1 MASEEEILSA
11 EIARLEAELEKTRL
25 ESKLRHMQAELQALE
40 QSGVP
45 NQTDYLVFQNCD
57 YDDEEEEEVEEI
69 YEEYEEED
77 EYSYEEEEIYE
88 EEIEEEVIEEELEEE
103 PQPQQRVAPSLHSS
117 PALRP
122 NPPVAPT
129 PAPTA
134 LIPDQS
140 TATTTRPSFLS
151 KLRKTP
157 VPDYQTN
164 VINRQTS
171 VQKEEYSSPSSH
183 AVENHRPTDSAYPKT
198 LAPTAVSST
207 KAADTPKA
215 KAKVRPPPCKGG
227 TPVPR
232 VDPLA
237 PPKQIKKNP
246 LSKLLERNANSYSV
260 DVSKRESIPEKVVT
274 KKVVRK
280 VIPKPHVP
288 PTTTAATGG
297 TPTGATNS
305 MPNKSSNVGFTRRLI
320 PNLQPSPS
328 GQETI
333 FEQLLGPK
341 LITNP
346 KLHKCSTRGCV
357 QDQEL
362 IGLYFGAVWKSDC
375 KKFNALLKDF
385 YYNVAP
391 SNNLE
396 IVYISADRSLVEF
409 KDVYLTMPFLA
420 MPAGTTE
427 LKNSLTKQLKII
439 ELPSLVIL
447 DEDGDVVT
455 VEGVQKLSEI
465 PKGDVRQQQ
474 ELVDRWKK
482 TRPIPIAEIQ
492 QDMTLLHG
500 TMERGTV
507 YWHS

>member
-1 MASEEEILSA
+1 MASEEEILNA

-57 YDDEEEEEVEEI
+57 FDEEEEEEEEEEI
-69 YEEYEEED
+69 YEEYEEE
-77 EYSYEEEEIYE
+77 EEFSYEEEEIYE
-88 EEIEEEVIEEELEEE
+88 EEIEEEVIEDEVEEE
-103 PQPQQRVAPSLHSS
+103 PLQHVAPSS
-117 PALRP
+117 P
-122 NPPVAPT
+122 APT
-129 PAPTA
+129 PAVASTPTPA
-134 LIPDQS
+134 SIPNQS
-140 TATTTRPSFLS
+140 AATTARPSFLS

-157 VPDYQTN
+157 VNDYQSN
-164 VINRQTS
+164 VINKRTS
-171 VQKEEYSSPSSH
+171 VQKEACQSAPSH
-183 AVENHRPTDSAYPKT
+183 VVENHGTLESDNAKT
-198 LAPTAVSST
+198 VAPAASSLT
-207 KAADTPKA
+207 KAAGPPKA
-215 KAKVRPPPCKGG
+215 KAKVRPPPTKGG
-227 TPVPR
+227 KPVPR
-232 VDPLA
+232 VE
-237 PPKQIKKNP
+237 PPSPTKLIKKNP
-246 LSKLLERNANSYSV
+246 LSKLLERNANSYAV
-260 DVSKRESIPEKVVT
+260 DVSKRENAPEKTVT

-280 VIPKPHVP
+280 VVPRPHISP
-288 PTTTAATGG
+288 TTAATG
-297 TPTGATNS
+297 TQTAAENS
-305 MPNKSSNVGFTRRLI
+305 KPNKASNGGFTRRLI
-320 PNLQPSPS
+320 PNLQPSPP
-328 GQETI
+328 GQETT

-357 QDQEL
+357 QGQEL

-439 ELPSLVIL
+439 DLPSLVIL

-474 ELVDRWKK
+474 ELVNRWKK
-482 TRPIPIAEIQ
+482 TRPVPIAEIQ